1 MSFFGIGGGKQP
13 EFRRILVTGANRG
26 IGLAIVHRCLV
37 EHEDTHVVLA
47 CRSAARGDEAV
58 AGLVSEN
65 AEWKDRLTVL
75 EMDTASSDSVTAA
88 ATTLAEKF
96 GKSPSPLY
104 GIVNNAGIASGTISD
119 VLNVNVRGVKRV
131 DDAFI
136 PLLDPKNGRIV
147 QMSSG
152 AASGCVSRSSAER
165 QAFFIDPKVTWA
177 GIDKVMNEAE
187 AYPNGV
193 KDFEANG
200 IGGSMGGHYG
210 LSKALLCSYTM
221 LVAREHPKLKVNSCS
236 PGFVATDIFGTMLPW
251 WAPVPNMFLRFVA
264 EKAMGAK
271 TPDEGAFS
279 TMHLLFADN
288 LEGNGRYY
296 GSDGKRSPLDTYRK
310 PGSPPYEGP

>member
-96 GKSPSPLY
+96 GKSPAPLY
-104 GIVNNAGIASGTISD
+104 GIVNNAGIASGTIAD

-136 PLLDPKNGRIV
+136 PLLDPKKGRIV

-279 TMHLLFADN
+279 TMHLLFAD
-288 LEGNGRYY
+288 LVGNGRYY